1 MDTIKSEVIENHFA
15 SLYVDAD
22 GVLVSKVKKDI
33 CTLEELDENYIH
45 LKTIA
50 KGNHVCGFMDG
61 AQLRNFDKDDVAY
74 MEREFPKI
82 YKALAITTNSRLA
95 KIKAFFAFRILQ
107 TKIPVRIFSNPT
119 DAKAWLKAFL

>member
-1 MDTIKSEVIENHFA
+1 MNSNKTEVIENQFA

-22 GVLVSKVKKDI
+22 GVLVSKVKKDS

-61 AQLRNFDKDDVAY
+61 VQLRNFDKDDIAY

-82 YKALAITTNSRLA
+82 YKALAITTNSKLA
-95 KIKAFFAFRILQ
+95 KIKALFAFRMLQ
-107 TKIPVRIFSNPT
+107 TKIPVRIFSNSS